1 MQIVLWNRT
10 VQIGLLSMLLMACS
24 RPGQPAGD
32 VGGTPLPVA
41 METVTIS
48 PLPDYM
54 PTTMATATTTVMA
67 TVTPVTLVPTVT
79 SEASEN
85 LYKGIPY
92 GLTAEGA
99 PMLGFPTAPVT
110 LIDYSDFLCSACQR
124 YVLAV
129 EPDIIETY
137 VRSGQ
142 VQLVFRPVLNHG
154 VHSLRTAEAAACAA
168 EQNQFWPMHQLL
180 FEQQAELF
188 RIREEDLLKLM
199 MVYAA
204 ELELD
209 QKAFGMCMVDGEA
222 LARIQAFDAEQRRRG
237 INVQPVFEIN
247 DQRLIGF
254 QPFEVFQ
261 RVIEAAQQEI

>member
-1 MQIVLWNRT
+1 MQIILWNRMGL
-10 VQIGLLSMLLMACS
+10 IGLLSMLLIACS
-24 RPGQPAGD
+24 QSGQPAGD
-32 VGGTPLPVA
+32 AVVIPPPVA
-41 METVTIS
+41 
-48 PLPDYM
+48 
-54 PTTMATATTTVMA
+54 MA
-67 TVTPVTLVPTVT
+67 TVTITPLSAHTPTIAATATATAIATVVPATLVPTAT
-79 SEASEN
+79 PDAAEN
-85 LYKGIPY
+85 LYNGIPH

-99 PMLGFPTAPVT
+99 PALGLTTAPVT

-137 VRSGQ
+137 VRSGH

-154 VHSLRTAEAAACAA
+154 VRSLRTAEAAACAA

-188 RIREEDLLKLM
+188 SIPEEDLLKLM

-209 QKAFGMCMVDGEA
+209 QSAFGMCMVDGEA
-222 LARIQAFDAEQRRRG
+222 LARVQAFDAEQRGRG

-254 QPFEVFQ
+254 QSFEVFQ
-261 RVIEAAQQEI
+261 RVIEAVQ